1 MILTKKQRK
10 IVIIIIAVATVG
22 LLLSSFLPFLSAFR

>member
-1 MILTKKQRK
+1 MLLTKKQKK
-10 IVIIIIAVATVG
+10 IVTIIIAIATVG